1 MGHIEANRE
10 LSASPEALWGTVSD
24 LANWDKWFTVH
35 EKWLEGPP
43 DTLTEGAKLTAK
55 IVMLGMANKI
65 EWTIEQV
72 RRRVRWCSRAPAWPA
87 SRPSSPSP
95 STRPTRAPNSRFSA
109 TSRAR

>member
-1 MGHIEANRE
+1 MGHIEASRE
-10 LSASPEALWGTVSD
+10 LSADPDALWATVTD

-35 EKWLEGPP
+35 EKWLEDPP

-65 EWTIEQV
+65 EWTIEEV
-72 RRRVRWCSRAPAWPA
+72 DARARWCSREPAWPA

-95 STRPTRAPNSRFSA
+95 STQPTRVPNSRFSA